1 MRGFCQVLVG
11 LGVGVTT
18 AHHRFV
24 PDRSPLRIASEVQ
37 STAFHI
43 TRLTVTAVVAYLL
56 AVAVLPDDGPVPL
69 LAPLTALL
77 VVQFSVY
84 ETIKS
89 SVSRVAAVGSG
100 VVVAVALAGEVGF
113 SWWSLGLAILV
124 ALVIGHLLRLG
135 DHILEVPISAM
146 LIFALGAGNGIGTE
160 RIMETMIGAAAGL
173 LATALVPSVRVRPAQ
188 DAVEDLGARLA
199 GLLDRMA
206 ADLNQG
212 PSRGEAEGW
221 LRTTEDLF
229 RDIGRTDADL
239 GAAENSVR
247 LNPRARDLL
256 DAGIALRNGVET
268 MEHFTLS
275 LRGLTR
281 ALADIARLE
290 GDDRLITDAAVRRRL
305 SATVTQIAASMAAY
319 GRLARSDLRRNARTA
334 AMEDIL
340 ERHVMAARAHRDEL
354 ASLLRDPEVGAER
367 WALYGEIVMH
377 LDRLIDQMRVEN
389 RTRAREAW
397 RRRSGVARHLPERPA
412 TLVSRTS
419 SKLRWAAS
427 VTSAAVEGYTR
438 AVESRTLRSR

>member
-1 MRGFCQVLVG
+1 M
-11 LGVGVTT
+11 
-18 AHHRFV
+18 
-24 PDRSPLRIASEVQ
+24 
-37 STAFHI
+37 
-43 TRLTVTAVVAYLL
+43 VAYLL
-56 AVAVLPDDGPVPL
+56 ALAVLPDDGPVPL

-89 SVSRVAAVGSG
+89 SVSRITAVGSG
-100 VVVAVALAGEVGF
+100 VLVAVALAGEVGF
-113 SWWSLGLAILV
+113 SWWSLGIAILV

-135 DHILEVPISAM
+135 DHVLEVPISAM

-160 RIMETMIGAAAGL
+160 RIVETLIGAAAGL
-173 LATALVPSVRVRPAQ
+173 LATMLVPSVRVRPAQ
-188 DAVEDLGARLA
+188 EAVEDLSDRLA
-199 GLLDRMA
+199 ALLDRMA
-206 ADLNQG
+206 ADLSQG
-212 PSRGEAEGW
+212 PSKGEAEGW
-221 LRTTEDLF
+221 LRTTEELF
-229 RDIGRTDADL
+229 RDIGRTDAEL

-247 LNPRARDLL
+247 LNPRARGLL

-290 GDDRLITDAAVRRRL
+290 DDDRLIGDTAVRDRL
-305 SATVTQIAASMAAY
+305 SATVTEIAASMAAY

-334 AMEDIL
+334 AMEDTL
-340 ERHVMAARAHRDEL
+340 ERHVMAARAHRDAL
-354 ASLLRDPEVGAER
+354 ASLLHDPEAGEER

-377 LDRLIDQMRVEN
+377 LDRLIDQVRLEH

-412 TLVSRTS
+412 SIVSRTGTR
-419 SKLRWAAS
+419 LRWAAS
-427 VTSAAVEGYTR
+427 ITSAAVEGHAK
-438 AVESRTLRSR
+438 AVESRALRSR